1 MKTLPVKLY
10 LSPYS
15 HLKCEDIH
23 KATLHD
29 LAGLH
34 IVADDANYTPDGYVL
49 VGVGTVS
56 FELIPLS
63 DVIGGAV
70 LMLSAKKQDIM
81 SRAEVATREL
91 DQRINEMLCLT
102 HSTGG

>member
-10 LSPYS
+10 LSPYAPT
-15 HLKCEDIH
+15 KPEDIH

-34 IVADDANYTPDGYVL
+34 IVADDANYQPDGYVL
-49 VGVGTVS
+49 VGQGTVS
-56 FELIPLS
+56 FDLLPLS
-63 DVIGGAV
+63 DIVGGAV
-70 LMLSAKKQDIM
+70 LMMTAKKQDIM

-102 HSTGG
+102 HSTGA